1 MSHNRKQNN
10 SLIILS
16 AIIVGIIVALGVIW
30 FESGSP
36 QIGLGDSSPSASIA
50 ASASADQSA
59 TAGAGTSA
67 AGHLTGDPNLRL
79 TPGATNPDV
88 SQANIAT
95 TICKSGW
102 TTTVRPSSSYTTKLK
117 IQQISAYGYTD
128 KATASYEE
136 DHLIS
141 LELGGAPRDPNNLW
155 PEPYALT
162 YQGHDVGARAKD
174 HYENWLNDQVCSG
187 KMPLIVAQHD
197 IATDWVGNGL
207 TSGAPASS
215 ATTNSDD

>member
-1 MSHNRKQNN
+1 MNHNRQQNN
-10 SLIILS
+10 SLLILS
-16 AIIVGIIVALGVIW
+16 AIIVGVIVALGVIW

-36 QIGLGDSSPSASIA
+36 QIGLGDSSPSASVAISTPA
-50 ASASADQSA
+50 GQSA
-59 TAGAGTSA
+59 VTSPA
-67 AGHLTGDPNLRL
+67 TLLTGDPNPSL

-102 TTTVRPSSSYTTKLK
+102 TATVRPSTTYTTPLK
-117 IQQISAYGYTD
+117 IQQITTYGYTD
-128 KATASYEE
+128 TKTTSYEE

-141 LELGGAPRDPNNLW
+141 LELGGAPKDPNNLW

-162 YQGHDVGARAKD
+162 YQGHDVGARIKD
-174 HYENWLNDQVCSG
+174 RYENWLNDQVCSG
-187 KMPLIVAQHD
+187 SMSLAVAQHD
-197 IATDWVGNGL
+197 IATDWVGNWL
-207 TSGAPASS
+207 ASGAPAST